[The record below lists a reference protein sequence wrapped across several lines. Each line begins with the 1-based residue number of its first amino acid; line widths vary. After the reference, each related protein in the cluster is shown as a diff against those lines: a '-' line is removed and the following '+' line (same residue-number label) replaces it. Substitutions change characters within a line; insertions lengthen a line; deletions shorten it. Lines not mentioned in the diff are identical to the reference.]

1 MQKVTIYS
9 DGACKGN
16 PNGPGGYG
24 AIIQFVDNKGKLHE
38 KEISKGF
45 KDTTNNRMEL
55 SAVIDALKE
64 LTVSCDVDLYTDSNY
79 VVKAFNE
86 GWVDNWLKTNFRI
99 GKKDEVKNIDLW
111 EELIKLT
118 REHKVKFHWVKGHAG
133 HKENERCDKLASDA
147 AKQESN

>member
-24 AIIQFVDNKGKLHE
+24 AIIQYVDKNGKLHE

-55 SAVIDALKE
+55 TAVIDALKE
-64 LTVSCDVDLYTDSNY
+64 LIVSCDIDLYTDSNY

-86 GWVDNWLKTNFRI
+86 GWVDNWIKTNFRI

-118 REHKVKFHWVKGHAG
+118 REHKIKFHWVKGHAG

-147 AKQESN
+147 AKNA